1 MHRVF
6 TLLAAALLTVML
18 LDPTPAAA
26 QTERTRYG
34 LGLNLQIDGDEGVG
48 LGLRARLSQ
57 PLNADLSAA
66 LDLGLTGF
74 IFQGLDEASY
84 LFDPQAS
91 LIVTVPRQNERALYI
106 LTGLGLYIPIGD
118 DEGRPASPVF
128 HLGAGWVQLLRET
141 TIYYEVD
148 PQLLIEEE
156 KVRLALPLR
165 IGIIF

>member
-6 TLLAAALLTVML
+6 TLSACLLLTAGL
-18 LDPTPAAA
+18 LAPSAAA
-26 QTERTRYG
+26 QPERTRYG
-34 LGLNLQIDGDEGVG
+34 FGLNLQADVREGVG
-48 LGLRARLSQ
+48 MGLRTRLSQ

-74 IFQGLDEASY
+74 IFLGLDDASY

-91 LIVTVPRQNERALYI
+91 LIVTVPQQSERALYI

-118 DEGRPASPVF
+118 DEGRPASPFF
-128 HLGAGWVQLLRET
+128 HLGAGWVQRLYET
-141 TIYYEVD
+141 TIYYEAD
-148 PQLLIEEE
+148 PQMLIEED
-156 KVRLALPLR
+156 KVRFALPLR